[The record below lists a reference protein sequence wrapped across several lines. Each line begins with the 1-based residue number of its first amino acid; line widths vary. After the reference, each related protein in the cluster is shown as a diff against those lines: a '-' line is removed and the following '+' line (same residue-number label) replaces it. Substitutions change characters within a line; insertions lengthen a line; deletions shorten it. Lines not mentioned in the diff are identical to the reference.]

1 MQAIFMARGPS
12 FNQNVQINSINNVD
26 IYHIA
31 CRILNLN
38 PNPNATA
45 GSLVNL
51 TNIFRAVENV
61 STTGSSTASA
71 SILSTSTTSTLTL
84 TSSTASASISSSS
97 ETVKDNGCS
106 SFFSYGLFPVLFM
119 LFLVSFNF

>member
-71 SILSTSTTSTLTL
+71 SI
-84 TSSTASASISSSS
+84 SSSS